1 MKTVNEAD
9 VVRLAKKLSAP
20 FALDDYVSFL
30 SDMIQNE
37 GEIVI
42 LAQTG
47 TLYSHLY
54 VITLGGSIRHKF
66 ATPLH
71 YLAPCK
77 LESMCLLEAEEDRG
91 PYHSAM
97 TKVGLNPAK
106 FLYTLTPLGKEV
118 AQTLVLIREIER

>member
-1 MKTVNEAD
+1 MKMTVAQII
-9 VVRLAKKLSAP
+9 KKLQES
-20 FALDDYVSFL
+20 FQLDDYVSFL

-54 VITLGGSIRHKF
+54 VITPGGSIRHKF

-77 LESMCLLEAEEDRG
+77 LESMRLLEAEEDRG

-97 TKVGLNPAK
+97 TKAGLNPAK

-118 AQTLVLIREIER
+118 AQTLVLIKEVER